1 MGQMGEGSIIF
12 VTFLHKRFLR
22 YEKIT
27 PKVLRC
33 ATKNGSPQ
41 NRVIHLKM
49 SMINDTPHDDKV
61 NVRVGDK
68 ELNK

>member
-1 MGQMGEGSIIF
+1 MKK
-12 VTFLHKRFLR
+12 LLKKCL
-22 YEKIT
+22 EKWLAI
-27 PKVLRC
+27 
-33 ATKNGSPQ
+33 